1 MRFGRVLLTARV
13 DAQFERWVRVT
24 LKQTRAVDSSLRVL
38 TFVREVAA
46 LLCGVAV
53 TVFEGAS
60 FYEIQR

>member
-1 MRFGRVLLTARV
+1 MSP
-13 DAQFERWVRVT
+13 

-46 LLCGVAV
+46 LLCEVIV